1 MTDSNSS
8 DPAGRSRLHLAVA
21 ILATA
26 FFLMVGFQTVQL
38 LRERDNLLAMRVS
51 QEPTLQQAAKL
62 RQQIDT
68 LVGKTAQLANDGD
81 AGARTVVD
89 DLRRQGITLKPPAQ

>member
-1 MTDSNSS
+1 
-8 DPAGRSRLHLAVA
+8 LA

-26 FFLMVGFQTVQL
+26 FFLLVGFQTTQL
-38 LRERDNLLAMRVS
+38 IRERDNLLAVRVS

-68 LVGKTAQLANDGD
+68 LVGKTAQLAAEGD
-81 AGARTVVD
+81 PGARSVVD
-89 DLRRQGITLKPPAQ
+89 DLRRQGITLKPPAAQ

>member
-1 MTDSNSS
+1 MTDSSAG
-8 DPAGRSRLHLAVA
+8 DPAGRSSLVLPLA

-26 FFLMVGFQTVQL
+26 FFLLVGFQTTQL
-38 LRERDNLLAMRVS
+38 IRERDNLLAARVS

-89 DLRRQGITLKPPAQ
+89 ELRRQGITLKPPAQ